1 MSISINTSYQSN
13 IQDLYAKNTDQTA
26 KTNQSQQIKAN
37 EQEEQNTQSPLR
49 DQINEIKQQTFE
61 TMNNI
66 ALLQIAN
73 NALSSLSDDAN
84 KFGALSNA
92 NLQNDIKDLMNNM
105 QSTIDNA
112 LFNGQSV
119 FGGVTAF
126 ANGNFLN
133 LNAPNLSELNPN
145 NPNSVES
152 FINSLNSTRSS
163 ISEMQT
169 NLMQNAENSLQS
181 LATNAQNPATNAI
194 FNAHNPQILQTQ
206 ISALIS

>member
-1 MSISINTSYQSN
+1 
-13 IQDLYAKNTDQTA
+13 
-26 KTNQSQQIKAN
+26 
-37 EQEEQNTQSPLR
+37 
-49 DQINEIKQQTFE
+49 
-61 TMNNI
+61 MNNI

-73 NALSSLSDDAN
+73 NALLSLSDDAN

-152 FINSLNSTRSS
+152 FINSLNSTRLS

-206 ISALIS
+206 ISALIG